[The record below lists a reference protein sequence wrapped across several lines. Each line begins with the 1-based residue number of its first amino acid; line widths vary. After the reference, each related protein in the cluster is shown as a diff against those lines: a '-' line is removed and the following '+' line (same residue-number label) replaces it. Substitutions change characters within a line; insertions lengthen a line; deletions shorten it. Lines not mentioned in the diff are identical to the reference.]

1 MERQKNQGDICWIAS
16 GFLIASDVLA
26 SQRSRGSVNDRIQV
40 AVMGMGGRGG
50 ELMSF
55 SSKKGVEVV
64 VLCDP
69 DETRMRTW
77 GTTLETAPNKQRLQH
92 LPEPQGMH
100 SLRSICQLALA
111 VCLLLLPPAAAD
123 DGRAFD
129 TRGGTALPPVAEM
142 LAAKDW
148 YFDRAVHPETHLIYA
163 RVNLD
168 DPHRWKNTVFPKPDD
183 IRNKVNNDSEI
194 PNLSNCPYAGGIFLG
209 QLVDIYSLTRDER
222 CFPQA
227 HVVFDGLKRLAEV
240 SERKGFIARGVLPG
254 DPTKAHFLNSS
265 VDQYTL
271 YVYGFYKYYFSPLA
285 GEEEK
290 AHIRRILA
298 EISEM
303 IERDGT
309 ILATNGIPTWV
320 SDIEAIRADRSS
332 RMLEVYLVSHAVTGD
347 PHWRDVY
354 LEKVREAQHRRLR
367 TILDPQLIRFQ
378 YMPRDLKYG
387 PDHVGWASLWQSQ
400 YSLVPLFELERDIPL
415 KTAYLEA
422 MRVHGQIAERYRGN
436 GAELIIPMLAENRH
450 CFSPVDSSPETLR
463 RWEDLKRKTIEA
475 LTNAKRWRVEMP
487 RSTRIGSELTH
498 VGNSM
503 MAEAE
508 VFWTGWARGVFRPG
522 Q

>member
-1 MERQKNQGDICWIAS
+1 
-16 GFLIASDVLA
+16 
-26 SQRSRGSVNDRIQV
+26 
-40 AVMGMGGRGG
+40 
-50 ELMSF
+50 
-55 SSKKGVEVV
+55 
-64 VLCDP
+64 
-69 DETRMRTW
+69 
-77 GTTLETAPNKQRLQH
+77 
-92 LPEPQGMH
+92 
-100 SLRSICQLALA
+100 
-111 VCLLLLPPAAAD
+111 
-123 DGRAFD
+123 
-129 TRGGTALPPVAEM
+129 
-142 LAAKDW
+142 
-148 YFDRAVHPETHLIYA
+148 
-163 RVNLD
+163 
-168 DPHRWKNTVFPKPDD
+168 
-183 IRNKVNNDSEI
+183 
-194 PNLSNCPYAGGIFLG
+194 
-209 QLVDIYSLTRDER
+209 
-222 CFPQA
+222 
-227 HVVFDGLKRLAEV
+227 V
-240 SERKGFIARGVLPG
+240 SERKGFNARGVLPAIH
-254 DPTKAHFLNSS
+254 TKAPSLNSS

-450 CFSPVDSSPETLR
+450 CFSPVDSSPETLPLGR
-463 RWEDLKRKTIEA
+463 PKAKTIEA
-475 LTNAKRWRVEMP
+475 LTQRQALACRNAQKQ
-487 RSTRIGSELTH
+487 RIGSEFTH
-498 VGNSM
+498 VGN
-503 MAEAE
+503 
-508 VFWTGWARGVFRPG
+508 P
-522 Q
+522 